1 MTCAHV
7 EAGRSISIAVGNKYN
22 SRQGKYQLPEHFLIH
37 IAKVLTYCI
46 EKAKKELKMQSNTIC
61 SSRIDYSNL
70 PQFFICRF

>member
-1 MTCAHV
+1 MTRAHV

-46 EKAKKELKMQSNTIC
+46 EKAKKGIENAVKYTMQQPN
-61 SSRIDYSNL
+61 
-70 PQFFICRF
+70 